1 MNDQN
6 FSPDELSREIEKL
19 IFEQQTLQTKL
30 DDLNTAN
37 TKLTKALLES
47 EERFLKFFNLSPL
60 ATTISRISDGCIL
73 DANIEYLRLTERTL
87 DELVGNASSAPKN
100 WKHPEQRE
108 LIFARLEKEGVLKNI
123 DVELLTKSGQIRYML
138 MSAAK
143 VVFNGE
149 DCAVLSAQDITE
161 RKRTEENLVLNEE
174 RLKLALLASEQGL
187 WDWNIPEDSTFL
199 SPKYYEL
206 CGYSPGEIIP
216 DYDFFKKLVHPE
228 DWMHVEKT
236 MSDHIQGKSEHSLIE
251 YRMITKDGN
260 VKWIRGIGKVVKRA
274 SMGNPER
281 MMGIIS
287 DITERKKAEM
297 SLRLSE
303 ERIKVAL
310 KTADIAVFNQDLEQ
324 RYTWIYQP
332 QLGHS
337 IENIIG
343 KTDADLLPAEAAEK
357 VFKLK
362 QRVLTLGEK
371 IQAEIPVC
379 ANDKTHIYY
388 LVAEPMVDANGGVI
402 GLTGASHDIT
412 KGKVDEASLI
422 KSEHKWRKLFDMLP
436 IGASIFDKQNS
447 LVEINQALEKIFGYS
462 NKQILN
468 KQYLE
473 HTFLDS
479 ENRPLQIQNF
489 PSYRAISENK
499 NIGPEKICMQKQDG
513 SFVWLEVCAA
523 PLPYD
528 DAACVV
534 VTSNITDRITAEEEQ
549 RKSREVL
556 VESESQ
562 MRNLYKQLYNVRED
576 ERAFISRE
584 IHDELGQIFTAFKMD
599 LNWVKEKTKN
609 DTALT
614 NKINAMI
621 ELVNTTTKKV
631 QQISADLRPEMLYDL
646 GLTSAIEWYSQEF
659 SERSG
664 ISCRHVL
671 EDVHISDPGISLML
685 FRIVQEGCTNIVR
698 HAQAKNATLTLSS
711 SSNEIILTL
720 EDDGIG
726 ISELQQLSSAS
737 LGLRGIKERLRQ
749 FNGSLEIESTPPHG
763 TRIKVRVPL

>member
-1 MNDQN
+1 
-6 FSPDELSREIEKL
+6 
-19 IFEQQTLQTKL
+19 
-30 DDLNTAN
+30 
-37 TKLTKALLES
+37 
-47 EERFLKFFNLSPL
+47 
-60 ATTISRISDGCIL
+60 
-73 DANIEYLRLTERTL
+73 
-87 DELVGNASSAPKN
+87 
-100 WKHPEQRE
+100 
-108 LIFARLEKEGVLKNI
+108 
-123 DVELLTKSGQIRYML
+123 
-138 MSAAK
+138 
-143 VVFNGE
+143 
-149 DCAVLSAQDITE
+149 
-161 RKRTEENLVLNEE
+161 
-174 RLKLALLASEQGL
+174 
-187 WDWNIPEDSTFL
+187 
-199 SPKYYEL
+199 
-206 CGYSPGEIIP
+206 
-216 DYDFFKKLVHPE
+216 
-228 DWMHVEKT
+228 
-236 MSDHIQGKSEHSLIE
+236 
-251 YRMITKDGN
+251 
-260 VKWIRGIGKVVKRA
+260 
-274 SMGNPER
+274 
-281 MMGIIS
+281 MGIIS

-646 GLTSAIEWYSQEF
+646 GLTSAIEWNSQQF